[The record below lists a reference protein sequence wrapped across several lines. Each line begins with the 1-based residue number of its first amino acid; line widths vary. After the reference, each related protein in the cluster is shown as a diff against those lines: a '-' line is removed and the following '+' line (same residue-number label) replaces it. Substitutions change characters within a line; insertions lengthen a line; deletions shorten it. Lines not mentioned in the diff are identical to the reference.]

1 MATTNIKK
9 RKKLFNKHETLS
21 ERIFII
27 SIYVIL
33 TLIGLV
39 VLLPLI
45 YVVAASLSDPQ
56 AVIEG
61 KVFLWPVNPTLRGY
75 EAVFKYHRI
84 MRGFRNS
91 FIYMILGTAINIVMT
106 LLAAFPLSRREFRPR
121 KVINILF
128 MITVIFNGGMV
139 PTYLLVDSL
148 GMKNTVWAMVI
159 PGALSVWNMMIAR
172 TYMENSIPDELF
184 EAATVDGCKPF
195 RYLWNIAV
203 PLSKPVIAVLV
214 LYYGV
219 GHWNSYFN
227 ALLYLNRPDM
237 HPLQIALRDL
247 LVINTVD
254 PTLVTNVE
262 LIAERQGL
270 VDLLKFSTIVVSS
283 LPVLL
288 IYPFVQKYF
297 VEGVMIGSVKG

>member
-1 MATTNIKK
+1 MSKVKAF
-9 RKKLFNKHETLS
+9 RKEKPS
-21 ERIFII
+21 EKIFII
-27 SIYVIL
+27 LVYLIL
-33 TLIGLV
+33 IIIGLV
-39 VLLPLI
+39 VLIPLI
-45 YVVAASLSDPQ
+45 YVLAASFSDPQ

-84 MRGFRNS
+84 TTGFKNS
-91 FIYMILGTAINIVMT
+91 FIYMIFGTLVNIVMT
-106 LLAAFPLSRREFRPR
+106 VLAAFPLSRKEFTAR
-121 KVINILF
+121 KPLNIIF

-139 PTYLLVDSL
+139 PTFLLVDSL
-148 GMKNTVWAMVI
+148 GMRNTIWAMII
-159 PGALSVWNMMIAR
+159 PGALSVWNMMICR
-172 TYMENSIPDELF
+172 TYMETSIPDELF

-195 RYLWNIAV
+195 RYLVSVVV
-203 PLSKPVIAVLV
+203 PLSKPVLAVLV

-227 ALLYLNRPDM
+227 ALLYLNKPEM
-237 HPLQIALRDL
+237 HPLQIALRDI

-254 PTLVTNVE
+254 PTLITNVE
-262 LIAERQGL
+262 VMAEKQGL

-283 LPVLL
+283 VPVLA
-288 IYPFVQKYF
+288 IYPFVQRYF

>member
-1 MATTNIKK
+1 MSKVKAF
-9 RKKLFNKHETLS
+9 RKEKPS
-21 ERIFII
+21 EKIFII
-27 SIYVIL
+27 LVYLIL
-33 TLIGLV
+33 ILIGLA
-39 VLLPLI
+39 VLIPLI
-45 YVVAASLSDPQ
+45 YVLAASLSDPQ

-84 MRGFRNS
+84 TTGFKNS
-91 FIYMILGTAINIVMT
+91 FIYMILGTLVNIIMT
-106 LLAAFPLSRREFRPR
+106 VLAAFPLSRKEFTAR
-121 KVINILF
+121 KALNIIF

-139 PTYLLVDSL
+139 PTFLLVDSL
-148 GMKNTVWAMVI
+148 GMRNTIWAMLI
-159 PGALSVWNMMIAR
+159 PGALSVWNMMICR
-172 TYMENSIPDELF
+172 TYMETSIPDELF

-195 RYLWNIAV
+195 RYLVSVVV
-203 PLSKPVIAVLV
+203 PLSKPVLAVLV

-227 ALLYLNRPDM
+227 ALLYLNKPEM
-237 HPLQIALRDL
+237 HPLQIALRDI

-254 PTLVTNVE
+254 PTLITNVE
-262 LIAERQGL
+262 VMAEKQGL

-283 LPVLL
+283 VPVLA
-288 IYPFVQKYF
+288 IYPFVQRYF

>member
-1 MATTNIKK
+1 MANN
-9 RKKLFNKHETLS
+9 RLFYKEEKLS

-27 SIYVIL
+27 AVYVIL
-33 TLIGLV
+33 VIVGLA

-61 KVFLWPVNPTLRGY
+61 KVFLLPVEPTLKGY
-75 EAVFKYHRI
+75 AAVFKYKRI
-84 MRGFRNS
+84 MTGFKNS
-91 FIYMILGTAINIVMT
+91 FIYMILGTAVNIIMT
-106 LLAAFPLSRREFRPR
+106 LLAAFPLSRKEFRAR
-121 KVINILF
+121 KFLNVLF
-128 MITVIFNGGMV
+128 IITVIFNGGMV
-139 PTYLLVDSL
+139 PTFLLVDKL
-148 GMKNTVWAMVI
+148 GMRNTIWSMII
-159 PGALSVWNMMIAR
+159 PAALSVWNMMIAR
-172 TYMENSIPDELF
+172 TYMENSIPNELF
-184 EAATVDGCKPF
+184 ESATVDGCKPF
-195 RYLWNIAV
+195 RYLTSIAV

-219 GHWNSYFN
+219 GHWNSYFD
-227 ALLYLNRPDM
+227 ALLYLNKPEM
-237 HPLQIALRDL
+237 HPLQIVLRDL

-262 LIAERQGL
+262 AMANKQGL

-283 LPVLL
+283 LPVLM